1 MASKKKEKRVRNE
14 YEEEEGGRPKKIP
27 RTLAE
32 KDSQKRLILVLE
44 NASLETIKVYAH
56 FTNKTRPRYES
67 PRKWI
72 KQALR

>member
-14 YEEEEGGRPKKIP
+14 YEEEEEEEGGRPKKIP

-44 NASLETIKVYAH
+44 NASLETIKVH
-56 FTNKTRPRYES
+56 
-67 PRKWI
+67 I
-72 KQALR
+72 L